1 MQIVSLLAI
10 TGVLLVNAAG
20 CGREDSVTKD
30 ESRSEVKQIEER
42 ESRQETFSEGKAT
55 EPALSEEEIPTGRVE
70 EFLSGMTLEE
80 KIYQMFLVTPEQ
92 LTGVS
97 PVTAAGDTT
106 RSSLARY
113 PVGGLVYFAQN
124 LVSWEQ
130 TTAMLS
136 EVQKFSYEIEGLPLF
151 LCVDEEGGRVARVAG
166 SGVFQVENVGP
177 MAAVAS
183 KEEAYRCG
191 DTIGAYLSELGFNVD
206 FAPDADVLTNPGNS
220 AIGDRSF
227 GPDAE
232 AVTNRA
238 AAYSDGLHAHGILST
253 FKHFPGHG
261 ATEADTHAGY
271 AYTGRTYEEL
281 MRAELKPFAAA
292 QSLGVDFVM
301 AAHISLPAVTGD
313 DTPCSLSERMLTDI
327 LRGEL
332 GFQGLIVTD
341 ALNMG
346 AISQN
351 YASSTAAVMA
361 VKAGADLLLMPEDL
375 DAAFSG
381 IYGAVMDGS
390 ITEERIN
397 ESVRRILSVKL
408 RS

>member
-1 MQIVSLLAI
+1 
-10 TGVLLVNAAG
+10 
-20 CGREDSVTKD
+20 
-30 ESRSEVKQIEER
+30 
-42 ESRQETFSEGKAT
+42 
-55 EPALSEEEIPTGRVE
+55 
-70 EFLSGMTLEE
+70 
-80 KIYQMFLVTPEQ
+80 
-92 LTGVS
+92 
-97 PVTAAGDTT
+97 
-106 RSSLARY
+106 
-113 PVGGLVYFAQN
+113 
-124 LVSWEQ
+124 
-130 TTAMLS
+130 
-136 EVQKFSYEIEGLPLF
+136 
-151 LCVDEEGGRVARVAG
+151 
-166 SGVFQVENVGP
+166 
-177 MAAVAS
+177 
-183 KEEAYRCG
+183 
-191 DTIGAYLSELGFNVD
+191 
-206 FAPDADVLTNPGNS
+206 
-220 AIGDRSF
+220 
-227 GPDAE
+227 
-232 AVTNRA
+232 
-238 AAYSDGLHAHGILST
+238 
-253 FKHFPGHG
+253 
-261 ATEADTHAGY
+261 
-271 AYTGRTYEEL
+271 